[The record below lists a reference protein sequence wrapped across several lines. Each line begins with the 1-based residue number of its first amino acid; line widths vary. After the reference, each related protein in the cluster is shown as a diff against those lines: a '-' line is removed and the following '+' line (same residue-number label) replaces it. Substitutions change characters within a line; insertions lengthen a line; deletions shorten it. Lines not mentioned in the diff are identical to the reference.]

1 MDILGNLYIDPLPL
15 VIPTTTS
22 STTFDNNSNEEVM
35 LLLASKIS
43 KRRGGRKKLH
53 ETRHPVY
60 RGVRWKN
67 FEKWVNEVRVPGISA
82 CLNFAD
88 SAWRLPVPAS
98 ATAKDIQKAAA
109 EAAEAFR
116 VPKSLE
122 RENSEEV
129 VVNNDDHYVVDS
141 GWRLAIP
148 ASAAATDIQKA
159 YAEAEKAFRPSE
171 SSKGEY
177 FEEVDSTW
185 RLSIPASAVAKHIQK
200 AAAEAFGHSE
210 SSEGE
215 NYSEEVIINDDQM
228 ITQYLIDSTW
238 RLPIPAATEAFCPSK
253 SSEGEN
259 SKEVT
264 IDEQV
269 IQDIVVPKFTEYN
282 ELFMDEVAIFYMPEL
297 LVNMAEGLMLP
308 PPQCIYGMEPHDI
321 DMSLWSYQILTKCK

>member
-1 MDILGNLYIDPLPL
+1 
-15 VIPTTTS
+15 
-22 STTFDNNSNEEVM
+22 M
-35 LLLASKIS
+35 LLLASKIP
-43 KRRGGRKKLH
+43 KKRGGRKKFR

-67 FEKWVNEVRVPGISA
+67 FEKWVSEVRVPGKKSRIWLGTFPNA
-82 CLNFAD
+82 EMAARAHD
-88 SAWRLPVPAS
+88 VA
-98 ATAKDIQKAAA
+98 KAAA

-116 VPKSLE
+116 ASESLE

-129 VVNNDDHYVVDS
+129 IVNNDDHYVVDS

-148 ASAAATDIQKA
+148 ASVAARDIQKA
-159 YAEAEKAFRPSE
+159 TAEAAEAFRPSE

-200 AAAEAFGHSE
+200 AAAEAFCHSE

-238 RLPIPAATEAFCPSK
+238 RLPIPASVAAKAATEAFFPSK

-259 SKEVT
+259 SEEVT
-264 IDEQV
+264 IDDQV
-269 IQDIVVPKFTEYN
+269 LQDIVVPKFTEYN
-282 ELFMDEVAIFYMPEL
+282 ELFMDEEAIFYMPEL

-321 DMSLWSYQILTKCK
+321 DMSLWSY

>member
-22 STTFDNNSNEEVM
+22 STTFDNISNEEVM

-43 KRRGGRKKLH
+43 KRHGGKKKFR

-67 FEKWVNEVRVPGISA
+67 FEKWVSEVRVPGKKSRIWLGTFSNAEMAARAHDVAVMALKGRSA
-82 CLNFAD
+82 F
-88 SAWRLPVPAS
+88 
-98 ATAKDIQKAAA
+98 
-109 EAAEAFR
+109 
-116 VPKSLE
+116 
-122 RENSEEV
+122 
-129 VVNNDDHYVVDS
+129 
-141 GWRLAIP
+141 
-148 ASAAATDIQKA
+148 
-159 YAEAEKAFRPSE
+159 
-171 SSKGEY
+171 
-177 FEEVDSTW
+177 
-185 RLSIPASAVAKHIQK
+185 
-200 AAAEAFGHSE
+200 
-210 SSEGE
+210 
-215 NYSEEVIINDDQM
+215 IINDDQM

-238 RLPIPAATEAFCPSK
+238 RLPIPASVAAKAATEAFFPSK

-282 ELFMDEVAIFYMPEL
+282 DLFIDEEAIFYMPEL

-321 DMSLWSYQILTKCK
+321 DMSLWSY

>member
-1 MDILGNLYIDPLPL
+1 
-15 VIPTTTS
+15 
-22 STTFDNNSNEEVM
+22 M
-35 LLLASKIS
+35 LLLASKIP
-43 KRRGGRKKLH
+43 KKRGGRKKFR

-67 FEKWVNEVRVPGISA
+67 FKKWVTEVRVPGKKSRIWLGTFPNAEMAARAHDVAVMALKGRSA

-116 VPKSLE
+116 ASESLE

-148 ASAAATDIQKA
+148 ASAAARDIQKA
-159 YAEAEKAFRPSE
+159 TAEATEAFRPSE

-185 RLSIPASAVAKHIQK
+185 RLSIPASAAAKHIQK
-200 AAAEAFGHSE
+200 AAAEAFCHSE

-238 RLPIPAATEAFCPSK
+238 RLPIPASVAAKAATEAFCPSK

-259 SKEVT
+259 SEEVT

-282 ELFMDEVAIFYMPEL
+282 ELFMDEEAIFYMPEL

-308 PPQCIYGMEPHDI
+308 PPQSIYGMEPHDI
-321 DMSLWSYQILTKCK
+321 DMSLWSY